1 MRKVKRITE
10 HFVIECYYNEEGKL
24 HREDGP
30 AKLYWHYKKDDIEN
44 CSNGILNKEEY
55 YLNGKLFRNEG
66 PVIIKYANR
75 NVSYQEFLETKNGL
89 KSITFKYQKNELM
102 YKKETFK
109 NDIIVITRFQSG
121 NVSLK
126 TYSKNSVFHRIGGP
140 AVIRYSNGKIIEQ
153 EYYLNGIRADELQSL
168 VLGALKD
175 EC

>member
-44 CSNGILNKEEY
+44 CSNGFLNKEEY
-55 YLNGKLFRNEG
+55 YLNGKLFRTDG
-66 PVIIKYANR
+66 PAIIKYANK
-75 NVSYQEFLETKNGL
+75 NVSYEIFLGLENGL
-89 KSITFKYQKNELM
+89 QSISYKYQKNKLM
-102 YKKETFK
+102 YKKEMFK

-126 TYSKNSVFHRIGGP
+126 TYSKNGVFHRIGGP